1 MANSHNDKS
10 DNREQ
15 AKLVDR
21 FGRQVSYVRMSV
33 TDRCDFRCVYCM
45 DEEMTFVP
53 RSEVL
58 SLEEMELIARAFVDL
73 GVQKIRLTG
82 GEPLVRSGIVQL
94 CQSIAGIRGLGE
106 LVMTTNGSQLAKLA
120 NDLKQA
126 GVSRLNVSL
135 DSLQEEKFREL
146 TRTGELRKVLS
157 GIDAALEAGFTRVK
171 LNAVIL
177 NGRNED
183 EVLPLIDYALQ
194 KGLDV
199 SFIEEMPLGVIS
211 EHSRKETFV
220 SSAQLREIISQRY
233 ILSPIKDLEQTN
245 GPSKYYSIADRRSDG
260 ESSYSS
266 RIGFI
271 SPHSENF
278 CADCNRVRVTAEG
291 RLLLCLGNEHSADLK
306 KVVRENPGDLEVLKQ
321 AITVA
326 MDLKPEKHHFDLDS
340 EPQIVRFMNT
350 TGG

>member
-1 MANSHNDKS
+1 MTDMNS
-10 DNREQ
+10 RQ
-15 AKLVDR
+15 QTKLVDR
-21 FGRQVSYVRMSV
+21 FGRSVSYVRLSV

-58 SLEEMELIARAFVDL
+58 TLEEMELIARAFVEL

-82 GEPLVRSGIVQL
+82 GEPLVRSGIATL
-94 CQSIAGIRGLGE
+94 CESIAAIPGLYE
-106 LVMTTNGSQLAKLA
+106 LVMTTNGSQLTKLA
-120 NDLKQA
+120 RELKSA
-126 GVSRLNVSL
+126 GVRRLNISL
-135 DSLQEEKFREL
+135 DSLDENKFREL
-146 TRTGELRKVLS
+146 TRTGDLRKVLF
-157 GIDAALEAGFTRVK
+157 GIDAAIDAGFDRIK
-171 LNAVIL
+171 LNAVVL

-183 EVLPLIDYALQ
+183 EVLPLVDYALD
-194 KGLDV
+194 KGLDL
-199 SFIEEMPLGVIS
+199 SFIEEMPLGVIT

-220 SSAQLREIISQRY
+220 SSAELRSLINSRY
-233 ILSPIKDLEQTN
+233 VLTSLEDPQETG
-245 GPSKYYSIADRRSDG
+245 GPSRYFSVSEIGDGRR
-260 ESSYSS
+260 YSS

-306 KVVRENPGDLEVLKQ
+306 KVVRESPDDIDVLKK
-321 AITVA
+321 AIISA
-326 MDLKPEKHHFDLDS
+326 MDLKPEKHHFDL
-340 EPQIVRFMNT
+340 ENTPQIVRFMNT

>member
-1 MANSHNDKS
+1 M
-10 DNREQ
+10 
-15 AKLVDR
+15 
-21 FGRQVSYVRMSV
+21 
-33 TDRCDFRCVYCM
+33 
-45 DEEMTFVP
+45 
-53 RSEVL
+53 
-58 SLEEMELIARAFVDL
+58 
-73 GVQKIRLTG
+73 
-82 GEPLVRSGIVQL
+82 
-94 CQSIAGIRGLGE
+94 
-106 LVMTTNGSQLAKLA
+106 
-120 NDLKQA
+120 
-126 GVSRLNVSL
+126 
-135 DSLQEEKFREL
+135 
-146 TRTGELRKVLS
+146 
-157 GIDAALEAGFTRVK
+157 
-171 LNAVIL
+171 
-177 NGRNED
+177 
-183 EVLPLIDYALQ
+183 
-194 KGLDV
+194 

-233 ILSPIKDLEQTN
+233 ILSPLNDLEQTN
-245 GPSKYYSIADRRSDG
+245 GPSKYYSVADRRSDG